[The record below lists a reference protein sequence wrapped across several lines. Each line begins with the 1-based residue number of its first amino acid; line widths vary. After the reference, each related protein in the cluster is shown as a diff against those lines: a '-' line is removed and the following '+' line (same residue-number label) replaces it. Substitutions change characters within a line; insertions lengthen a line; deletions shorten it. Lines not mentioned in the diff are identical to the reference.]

1 MKKKLSLIPLGLFLL
16 LSLSGC
22 AQSTKLD
29 PDNPVALTMW
39 HVYGSQTDSPMNES
53 INEFNRTVGKDKGI
67 VINIV
72 SVTNSA
78 AIDDALTAAAE
89 DTPGVPSLPDLF
101 TAYPRVAEIIGYD
114 NLLDWKDHFTEQE
127 LEHFVDDFLEEGYF
141 DNKLLM
147 MPIAK
152 STELLFV
159 NQTLFDKFTSE
170 SDISDN
176 NLATFDGL
184 FAASQKYY
192 DWSGGQ
198 DLYQIN
204 DFYHYFLTGMAAY
217 DTDLIIDGALNLES
231 EQFEKLWKSM
241 AQAGIYGGLCT
252 GDGYASDRWKTGE
265 IICNTGSTAG
275 ILYLRDYVTYPDNT
289 TEDIVTSTLAYPTFK
304 DGTPVVVHR
313 GSGLFALKNEDERKN
328 EAAAV
333 FAKWLTDKEN
343 SLNFVTKAGYL
354 PVTNDAFDSLFDNI
368 DAVENEKYR
377 LLYSA
382 VSDMSQKYTYCRIP
396 VYEVAS
402 DTQASFEENV
412 KSILKAA
419 HTEYWNRVGDGEAS
433 DTVLSELSS
442 STLEKL
448 RSLYQ

>member
-1 MKKKLSLIPLGLFLL
+1 MKKKLSIILTGLSLVM
-16 LSLSGC
+16 SLSGC
-22 AQSTKLD
+22 AQSAKLD
-29 PDNPVALTMW
+29 PNNPIALTMW

-53 INEFNRTVGKDKGI
+53 INEFNRTVGKEKGI
-67 VINIV
+67 VINVV
-72 SVTNSA
+72 SVTNST
-78 AIDDALTAAAE
+78 AIDEALTAAAE
-89 DTPGVPSLPDLF
+89 DTPGAPSLPDLF

-114 NLLDWKDHFTEQE
+114 NLLDWKDYFTDRE
-127 LEHFVDDFLEEGYF
+127 LEHFVTEFIEEGYF
-141 DNKLLM
+141 SDKLLM

-159 NQTLFDKFTSE
+159 NQTLFDKFAAET
-170 SDISDN
+170 DINDN
-176 NLATFDGL
+176 ALSTFEGL
-184 FAASQKYY
+184 FEASLKYY

-217 DTDLIIDGALNLES
+217 DEEWVIDSTLNLES
-231 EQFEKLWKSM
+231 EQFEKLWKPM

-275 ILYLRDYVTYPDNT
+275 ILYLRDYVTYPNNT
-289 TEDIVTSTLAYPTFK
+289 TEDIVTSIRSYPTF
-304 DGTPVVVHR
+304 DGGKPVVVHR
-313 GSGLFALKNEDERKN
+313 GGGLFALKNEDERKN

-333 FAKWLTDKEN
+333 FAKWLTEKEN

-354 PVTNDAFDSLFDNI
+354 PVTNDAFDSLFENI
-368 DAVENEKYR
+368 DSVDNEKYR
-377 LLYSA
+377 MLYRA
-382 VSDMSQKYTYCRIP
+382 VNDMSEAYTYCKVP

-412 KSILKAA
+412 KSVLIAA
-419 HTEYWNRVGDGEAS
+419 HTEYWNRVANGEAS
-433 DTVLSELSS
+433 DTVLNELSS
-442 STLEKL
+442 STLAKV
-448 RSLYQ
+448 RGLYQ